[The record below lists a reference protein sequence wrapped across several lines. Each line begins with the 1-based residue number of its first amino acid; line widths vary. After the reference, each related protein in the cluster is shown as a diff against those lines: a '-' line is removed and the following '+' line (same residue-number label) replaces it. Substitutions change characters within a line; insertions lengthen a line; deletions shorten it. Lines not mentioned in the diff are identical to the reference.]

1 MSEVCNHLHSRICCL
16 LFFADYLDVYIT
28 TNRHMFSESF
38 IEEFFNWHRV
48 AVDFL
53 KEQSDNLERLN
64 FLI

>member
-1 MSEVCNHLHSRICCL
+1 
-16 LFFADYLDVYIT
+16 
-28 TNRHMFSESF
+28 MFSESF
-38 IEEFFNWHRV
+38 VEEFFNWHRV